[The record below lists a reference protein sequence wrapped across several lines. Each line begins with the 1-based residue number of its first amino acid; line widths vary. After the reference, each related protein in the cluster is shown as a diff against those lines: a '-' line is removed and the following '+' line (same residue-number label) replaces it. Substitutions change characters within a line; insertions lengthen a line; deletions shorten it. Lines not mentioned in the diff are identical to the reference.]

1 MEWLGECQAVS
12 NCRGLFCPVGRFS
25 GGVAVGLAQPVLPR
39 LGLAHAGSITEDRPW
54 NSPLAHNL
62 VEQRFWNDRDGM
74 VAVPQGPG
82 FGITLNDDVE
92 RYRVA

>member
-1 MEWLGECQAVS
+1 MEWLDERQAIS
-12 NCRGLFCPVGRFS
+12 NYRGLFFPVGRFS

-39 LGLAHAGSITEDRPW
+39 LGLAHAGSITEGRLWD
-54 NSPLAHNL
+54 SPLAHNL
-62 VEQRFWNDRDGM
+62 VEQRFRNDRDGM

-92 RYRVA
+92 RYQVA